1 MASSPPPSAPPS
13 DDDWS
18 VEAWIA
24 VGLGSA
30 AALTLLLGVGYMMM
44 LRYGG
49 RASMQ
54 SSNLRR
60 ASVPPRERS
69 RDGNGFGPASLFAP
83 APGEC
88 DVEGDVPAMPLLAF
102 P

>member
-1 MASSPPPSAPPS
+1 
-13 DDDWS
+13 
-18 VEAWIA
+18 
-24 VGLGSA
+24 
-30 AALTLLLGVGYMMM
+30 
-44 LRYGG
+44 
-49 RASMQ
+49 
-54 SSNLRR
+54 
-60 ASVPPRERS
+60 VPPRERS

>member
-1 MASSPPPSAPPS
+1 
-13 DDDWS
+13 
-18 VEAWIA
+18 
-24 VGLGSA
+24 
-30 AALTLLLGVGYMMM
+30 MMM

-49 RASMQ
+49 RASMP
-54 SSNLRR
+54 SPNLRR
-60 ASVPPRERS
+60 ATRAAARALARWQAAWGPRC
-69 RDGNGFGPASLFAP
+69 LFAP